1 MRLRTAF
8 LFSRAFK
15 TLAFGG
21 ACLALSGCMSAYV
34 KSVGGDTDRSYE
46 KIYLSSFDNSW
57 AAVLEALKSY
67 YLDVT
72 NRDAG
77 IIQTRWM
84 DNTSD
89 RVFVDEYGSAK
100 ANLKAQFRFKV
111 LVSQGFFDGKRSV
124 RVTVRKEQLVQTD
137 VLDGWRPVE
146 SDSIDENTLL
156 YRIGRLIQM
165 RAKLEEIETKRRDR
179 ELKNVEF

>member
-1 MRLRTAF
+1 M
-8 LFSRAFK
+8 
-15 TLAFGG
+15 
-21 ACLALSGCMSAYV
+21 
-34 KSVGGDTDRSYE
+34 KSVGGDTDRVYE
-46 KIYLSSFDNSW
+46 KIFLTGYDSAW
-57 AAVLEALKSY
+57 AATLEALKSF
-67 YLDVT
+67 YLDIT

-84 DNTSD
+84 DNTAD
-89 RVFVDEYGSAK
+89 RVFVDEFGSAR

-111 LVSQGFFDGKRSV
+111 LVSQGFYEGQRSV
-124 RVTVRKEQLVQTD
+124 RLSVRKEQMVQTD
-137 VLDGWRPVE
+137 MLDGWRPIE

-165 RAKLEEIETKRRDR
+165 RAKIEEIESKRRER